1 MSLKTW
7 RGLTY
12 GTVTN
17 GQIAAAL
24 DMTPGAARRVI
35 SGGGR
40 VGSQAEKEKTLLKIL
55 TQPASAREYLQGIA
69 DGREPE
75 RLAEIEAKAR
85 SESPS
90 ENKEASNQVDACQQP
105 KSTKPYALSSL
116 PQTVSLQ
123 ETDTHPDY
131 SESGDLCLV
140 RVAVDT
146 EEFFENRYLKGTILS
161 VDRQDLL
168 GLHHHDPRLL
178 NIFKHIKKPT
188 HNQIAAARSDLGL
201 PDPEGMRPFHLD
213 FQEHTLNRIS
223 TYTPPEETI
232 DEYKARTSH
241 LPKLEMIDPDTI
253 SENFERYKSQRDGY
267 CKQRTDETIT
277 ERNQL
282 REETHRILGAL

>member
-1 MSLKTW
+1 MIFNALHDCPAPSTCPGRIGK
-7 RGLTY
+7 
-12 GTVTN
+12 
-17 GQIAAAL
+17 AAVCHGGFYVCYENRKKVEILANKIGCTFLHAKAL
-24 DMTPGAARRVI
+24 ILAGITDMKNLLATEERRVKAI
-35 SGGGR
+35 PGIGPKFLETYRILKRNNPNG
-40 VGSQAEKEKTLLKIL
+40 VGMPSVNSVQ
-55 TQPASAREYLQGIA
+55 
-69 DGREPE
+69 
-75 RLAEIEAKAR
+75 
-85 SESPS
+85 ES
-90 ENKEASNQVDACQQP
+90 V
-105 KSTKPYALSSL
+105 
-116 PQTVSLQ
+116 
-123 ETDTHPDY
+123 DTHPDY